1 MRLKFTNIISIYV
14 HRFLCFHLQLIF
26 IFHNNFDCIK
36 MKFLIKDFFSK
47 YDQILSFIQ
56 IWSHLLKKS
65 LMENL
70 IFCAVFVNC
79 KTLNIPRTF
88 RVIFW
93 KNTKMIALMWLH
105 IQLYRINTHI

>member
-1 MRLKFTNIISIYV
+1 MRLKFTNIISTYV
-14 HRFLCFHLQLIF
+14 HRFLCFHLKLIF

-79 KTLNIPRTF
+79 KTLYIPRTF